1 MSTFE
6 KSASYSPRP
15 EDFVPK
21 VPRDLEAF
29 DLWPSKIFFT
39 KAILSGF
46 FVSLVSA
53 MIWNWDSNY
62 HFAVSG
68 HKVFTE
74 LRLESLF
81 TALVAHSS
89 IEHLLSNMLPFVV
102 FSWLLWGYFGWVA
115 FPVLPLLGGLLSNL
129 VTVATYPPNILL
141 LGISGMVYC
150 MITLWLVLYIKNETT
165 HQTPKKLL
173 RVIGFCLLMLF
184 PSGEA
189 KQVSHLAHFSGGLF
203 GILLGIIYLPWAKV
217 KPNPSLF
224 FVNFNR
230 KLKFFNQPFWSR
242 RPLRVWSI

>member
-1 MSTFE
+1 
-6 KSASYSPRP
+6 
-15 EDFVPK
+15 
-21 VPRDLEAF
+21 
-29 DLWPSKIFFT
+29 
-39 KAILSGF
+39 
-46 FVSLVSA
+46 
-53 MIWNWDSNY
+53 
-62 HFAVSG
+62 
-68 HKVFTE
+68 
-74 LRLESLF
+74 
-81 TALVAHSS
+81 
-89 IEHLLSNMLPFVV
+89 
-102 FSWLLWGYFGWVA
+102 
-115 FPVLPLLGGLLSNL
+115 
-129 VTVATYPPNILL
+129 
-141 LGISGMVYC
+141 